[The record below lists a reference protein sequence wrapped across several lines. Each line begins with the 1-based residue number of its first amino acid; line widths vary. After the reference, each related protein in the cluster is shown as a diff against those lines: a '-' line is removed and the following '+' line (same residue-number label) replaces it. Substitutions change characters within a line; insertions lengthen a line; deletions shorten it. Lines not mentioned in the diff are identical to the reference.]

1 MVTWGVSFWEW
12 HQGRPRGDSGADAE
26 AAEGRGGGG
35 GGAGQEGGRAGGQER
50 RPEDR
55 GEEVVRENLEEG
67 QWWEKE
73 WG

>member
-1 MVTWGVSFWEW
+1 MAGQKQKNRDLRLYTKGTI
-12 HQGRPRGDSGADAE
+12 R
-26 AAEGRGGGG
+26 G

-67 QWWEKE
+67 Q
-73 WG
+73 